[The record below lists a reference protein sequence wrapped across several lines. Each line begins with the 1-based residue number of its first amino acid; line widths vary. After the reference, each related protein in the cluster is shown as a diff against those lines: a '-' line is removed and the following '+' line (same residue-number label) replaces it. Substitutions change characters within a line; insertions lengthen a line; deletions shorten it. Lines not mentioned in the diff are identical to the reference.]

1 MLAIGVLLLAA
12 SGQAATPPGMVDAFS
27 AGEGGYACFRL
38 PALLRLPG
46 RSSPPQL
53 ALFAEGRNK
62 SCSDYAPTDVV
73 YKRSLDG
80 GRSWGA
86 LSVIAGTDHDR
97 DYGNTSNQP
106 TPVIAASPAGP
117 RVVLLFNRGGR
128 VLMARSSDPAA
139 SAWEYKTRE
148 TGIGGSRHGVT
159 VGPTAGVA
167 LASGR
172 LAVAAHFGSSGAA
185 LLSDD
190 GGHSWRLSNTT
201 TVRLPPALL
210 LSSP

>member
-1 MLAIGVLLLAA
+1 MRRGQHTRAA
-12 SGQAATPPGMVDAFS
+12 CCVGCAAARRCRQRERPRCCGGWWSCSPPA
-27 AGEGGYACFRL
+27 AAR
-38 PALLRLPG
+38 P
-46 RSSPPQL
+46 SSPPQL

-106 TPVIAASPAGP
+106 TPVVAASPAGP

-148 TGIGGSRHGVT
+148 TGIGGRRNKNLGSFETEAAAAAKVKAEEAKHD
-159 VGPTAGVA
+159 
-167 LASGR
+167 ASN
-172 LAVAAHFGSSGAA
+172 A
-185 LLSDD
+185 
-190 GGHSWRLSNTT
+190 
-201 TVRLPPALL
+201 
-210 LSSP
+210 